1 MTRIN
6 LRQQV
11 LFTTIGIAVIS
22 IVIAGIIIV
31 PAIKQILSLQTSITE
46 TQKFLEQQYEKTQ
59 RMRRSVHS
67 LDSIILQTEKF
78 QNTTIKEG
86 DELRVITELEK
97 LASNN
102 NIEQNLRVEKIDPK
116 ETKGLPTETEKNLPP
131 ILKKTPYYTFSF
143 SNVGS
148 FENHI
153 KYLKELE
160 KLPYYLNISSLQFEK
175 KTASGLLGLRFN
187 ANVYIKET
195 K

>member
-1 MTRIN
+1 MARIN

-22 IVIAGIIIV
+22 IVIAGVIIV
-31 PAIKQILSLQTSITE
+31 PAIRQILSLQTSINE

-97 LASNN
+97 LASDN

-116 ETKGLPTETEKNLPP
+116 ENKAPTETEKNLPP
-131 ILKKTPYYTFSF
+131 ILKKAPYYTFSF
-143 SNVGS
+143 SNAGS

-153 KYLKELE
+153 EYLKELE
-160 KLPYYLNISSLQFEK
+160 KLPYYLNISSLQFDK
-175 KTASGLLGLRFN
+175 KNASGLLGLRFN